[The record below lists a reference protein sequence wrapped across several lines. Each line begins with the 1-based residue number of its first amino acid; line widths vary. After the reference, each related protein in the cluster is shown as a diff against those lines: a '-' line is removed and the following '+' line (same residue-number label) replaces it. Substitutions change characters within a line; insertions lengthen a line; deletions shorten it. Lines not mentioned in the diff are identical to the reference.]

1 MFPIIEVPANA
12 SRFFDSFEKALQQ
25 PIGKIKITYDDVED
39 YYYNSQ
45 FDSSL
50 NLYDSFYYTKD
61 SNQLMNSLKIFYP
74 FVEKYNLLN
83 IIDIGCGQG
92 EYVQS
97 LNKLNINATGYDPA
111 LREPT
116 SNLKNEYFD
125 PERTEGKNEETFIMR
140 CVLPHIANPF
150 MYINALFLRSP
161 KSKIYIEFQRLEWI
175 LENKSWIS
183 ISHDHVNLFTIK
195 DFQTKYNIIES
206 GTFSRGEWG
215 FVLFS
220 RAEENHARVNQNAY
234 STLDNQLKKLFER
247 RSQQL
252 DQLKSINSPILIYG
266 AAGKGIVFSHA
277 FKSNGGKD
285 IFCIDSDPGRQE
297 KYLEC
302 SGVKVISPANA
313 LQNFGPDTLVLVMNK
328 NHMEAVN
335 EIFKGSLKIFSLT
348 NFSSGPGSNSGFS
361 S

>member
-1 MFPIIEVPANA
+1 M
-12 SRFFDSFEKALQQ
+12 LQ
-25 PIGKIKITYDDVED
+25 PIGKIKITYDDIEN

-45 FDSSL
+45 FDSLL
-50 NLYDSFYYTKD
+50 NLYDSSYYTKD
-61 SNQLMNSLKIFYP
+61 SFQLMNSLNIFYP
-74 FVEKYNLLN
+74 FIEKYNLLN

-97 LNKLNINATGYDPA
+97 LNKLNISATGYDPT
-111 LREPT
+111 LREST

-125 PERTEGKNEETFIMR
+125 LEGNEEKNEETFVLR

-150 MYINALFLRSP
+150 IYINALFLRSP
-161 KSKIYIEFQRLEWI
+161 KSKIYIEYQRLEWI

-183 ISHDHVNLFTIK
+183 ISHDHVNLFKIE
-195 DFQTKYNIIES
+195 DFERRYNIIES
-206 GTFSRGEWG
+206 GIFARGEWG

-220 RAEENHARVNQNAY
+220 RTEENHSKVNHND
-234 STLDNQLKKLFER
+234 SSKLDNQFQKLFES

-252 DQLKSINSPILIYG
+252 DQLISINNPILIYG
-266 AAGKGIVFSHA
+266 AAGKGIVFSYA

-302 SGVKVISPANA
+302 SGVEVISPAIA
-313 LQNFGPDTLVLVMNK
+313 LQNFGPDTLILVMNK
-328 NHMEAVN
+328 NHIESVN
-335 EIFKGSLKIFSLT
+335 EIFVNSSKIFSLT
-348 NFSSGPGSNSGFS
+348 NFPSSYGSDSGFS
-361 S
+361 A